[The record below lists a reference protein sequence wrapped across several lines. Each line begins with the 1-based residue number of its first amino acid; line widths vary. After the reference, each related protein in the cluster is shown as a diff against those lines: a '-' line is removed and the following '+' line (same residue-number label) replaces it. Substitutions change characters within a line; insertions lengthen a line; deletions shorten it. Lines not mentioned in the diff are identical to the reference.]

1 MIIFGGDCT
10 NFISQCLFEG
20 KGQMNY
26 RGYGWYYQNAN
37 EKSPSWTGVEFL
49 YNFLVNNKFE
59 GPKGIMIEKNDLE
72 IGDIIQLSFSNNI
85 FGHSLIVTKL
95 EASNVYICAHTIDSK
110 NRNLNTYKYEKARFI
125 KIF

>member
-1 MIIFGGDCT
+1 
-10 NFISQCLFEG
+10 
-20 KGQMNY
+20 MNY